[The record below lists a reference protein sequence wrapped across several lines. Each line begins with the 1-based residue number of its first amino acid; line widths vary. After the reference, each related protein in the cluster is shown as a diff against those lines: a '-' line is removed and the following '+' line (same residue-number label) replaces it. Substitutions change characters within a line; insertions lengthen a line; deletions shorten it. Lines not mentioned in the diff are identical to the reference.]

1 MIKAQAINAWSKRTL
16 AGKEST
22 MYCYHCGNELA
33 PNASFCGKC
42 GNPVHMSPSS
52 GGQNASYPG
61 SEHRRPILGIPASGA
76 GGSGGDQTSQQ
87 YSGGGSSYYGDYQ
100 QQQTSHADSY
110 NSAGNQTPRQNSYG
124 GYYNNGGGN
133 QTQQNSYTGTYNY
146 GGNQTSQPGAYG
158 GPYNGG
164 GNQTSQ
170 PGAYGGPY
178 NSGGNQTSVPG
189 PAYNAFQAPA
199 APAVAAPSLPKHLA
213 NVGTA
218 DTGSGGIRDIYIV
231 DFLVR
236 LFTIKE
242 NIPLCIYLLIN
253 VVIMGLV
260 CTMFTEGNVLLGMLA
275 GLVVYIISI
284 TVTLSPFGEWLLRK
298 RTGCGPIT
306 DQNVAARMTPL
317 FNEVYARAKKEYP
330 SLPDDISLFMNEDK
344 SPNAF
349 ATGRRTVCITRG
361 LLNMSDD
368 QIRGT
373 LGHEFGHL
381 AHKDTDKV
389 LVISIGNTFIT
400 AICILAQIGAFI
412 MEIMMNIFAIF
423 MGRDGIFISIMA
435 AISRIL
441 TIVLIGLFMKV
452 WTGLGVLLVNKTS
465 RGNEYQ
471 ADEFS
476 CRLGYG
482 GGLIAMLQAL
492 GGCPK
497 PSGLFAALASTHPDT
512 QDRITRISH
521 LMTVYPNH

>member
-1 MIKAQAINAWSKRTL
+1 
-16 AGKEST
+16 
-22 MYCYHCGNELA
+22 
-33 PNASFCGKC
+33 
-42 GNPVHMSPSS
+42 MSPPS
-52 GGQNASYPG
+52 GGQNAYYPG
-61 SEHRRPILGIPASGA
+61 SDHRRPILGIPAPGA
-76 GGSGGDQTSQQ
+76 GSSEAYQTPQQ
-87 YSGGGSSYYGDYQ
+87 YSGGG
-100 QQQTSHADSY
+100 
-110 NSAGNQTPRQNSYG
+110 G
-124 GYYNNGGGN
+124 GYYGEY
-133 QTQQNSYTGTYNY
+133 QAQQNSYADPYNS
-146 GGNQTSQPGAYG
+146 GGNQAP
-158 GPYNGG
+158 
-164 GNQTSQ
+164 Q

-178 NSGGNQTSVPG
+178 NSGGNQTPQPG
-189 PAYNAFQAPA
+189 AYGGPYNSGGNQAPQPGTSRNAFQSPAVPA
-199 APAVAAPSLPKHLA
+199 APAVPAPALPRHLA
-213 NVGTA
+213 SVGTA
-218 DTGSGGIRDIYIV
+218 DTGSGGLRDIYII

-242 NIPLCIYLLIN
+242 NIPLCIYLLLN

-260 CTMFTEGNVLLGMLA
+260 CTMFTEGNIALGMLA

-298 RTGCGPIT
+298 RLGCDPIT
-306 DQNVAARMTPL
+306 DQNVAARITPL

-330 SLPDDISLFMNEDK
+330 SLPDDIAIFMNEDN

-412 MEIMMNIFAIF
+412 TEIMMNIFALF

-435 AISRIL
+435 ALSRLL
-441 TIVLIGLFMKV
+441 TIVLIGLFMKI
-452 WTGLGVLLVNKTS
+452 WTGLGTLLVNKTS

-482 GGLIAMLQAL
+482 GGLIAMLQSL
-492 GGCPK
+492 GGCPR
-497 PSGLFAALASTHPDT
+497 PSGLFAALASSHPDT

>member
-100 QQQTSHADSY
+100 QQQTSYADFY
-110 NSAGNQTPRQNSYG
+110 NSAGNQTPRQNSNG

-146 GGNQTSQPGAYG
+146 GGNQPSQPGAYG
-158 GPYNGG
+158 GPYNSG

-330 SLPDDISLFMNEDK
+330 SLPDDIPLFINEDK
-344 SPNAF
+344 PPNAF
-349 ATGRRTVCITRG
+349 V
-361 LLNMSDD
+361 
-368 QIRGT
+368 
-373 LGHEFGHL
+373 
-381 AHKDTDKV
+381 
-389 LVISIGNTFIT
+389 
-400 AICILAQIGAFI
+400 
-412 MEIMMNIFAIF
+412 
-423 MGRDGIFISIMA
+423 
-435 AISRIL
+435 
-441 TIVLIGLFMKV
+441 
-452 WTGLGVLLVNKTS
+452 
-465 RGNEYQ
+465 
-471 ADEFS
+471 
-476 CRLGYG
+476 
-482 GGLIAMLQAL
+482 
-492 GGCPK
+492 P
-497 PSGLFAALASTHPDT
+497 
-512 QDRITRISH
+512 
-521 LMTVYPNH
+521 

>member
-1 MIKAQAINAWSKRTL
+1 MIKAQAVNAWSKRTL

-100 QQQTSHADSY
+100 QQQTSYADFY
-110 NSAGNQTPRQNSYG
+110 NSAGNQTPRQNSNG

-146 GGNQTSQPGAYG
+146 GGNQP
-158 GPYNGG
+158 
-164 GNQTSQ
+164 SQ

-306 DQNVAARMTPL
+306 DQNVAARITPL

-368 QIRGT
+368 QIKGT

-400 AICILAQIGAFI
+400 AIC
-412 MEIMMNIFAIF
+412 
-423 MGRDGIFISIMA
+423 
-435 AISRIL
+435 
-441 TIVLIGLFMKV
+441 MKV
-452 WTGLGVLLVNKTS
+452 VITFVS
-465 RGNEYQ
+465 
-471 ADEFS
+471 F
-476 CRLGYG
+476 
-482 GGLIAMLQAL
+482 II
-492 GGCPK
+492 
-497 PSGLFAALASTHPDT
+497 DT
-512 QDRITRISH
+512 QNIHKRYKLSFPKLFIYI
-521 LMTVYPNH
+521 MCE